1 MLSFIWGGKAQRIR
15 KEHLQRSRSD
25 GGLALP
31 NFKYY
36 YWAANISKL
45 VSWTHN
51 PDLDWCQNE
60 ASSCPDTSLQAL
72 ITSSLPI
79 NYNRYTSNPIVRNT
93 LKIWSQ
99 FRSSFNLKELSLY
112 TLLRKNHLFPLQW
125 QTQPTP
131 CGLNR
136 DSLDWKISIWTVSLL
151 TSGIGV

>member
-112 TLLRKNHLFPLQW
+112 TLLRKNHLFPLQ
-125 QTQPTP
+125 
-131 CGLNR
+131 
-136 DSLDWKISIWTVSLL
+136 
-151 TSGIGV
+151 